1 LETHNRFRLAFAHA
15 PIGTAFVGL
24 DGRLL
29 EVNQAFCRLTG
40 YAEANLLGRF
50 LDELRDPEDVAADPA
65 LMTQLLAG
73 EVGSYQSEKHFVR
86 ADGTR
91 ISVMLSRSV
100 LVDHAGRPEL
110 LVTHVSDITDQTRAL
125 RLAHAQLASS
135 EARYRAVVTT
145 AGDVVTE
152 REATDDRR
160 RLVARE
166 LATTN
171 AETNAELSRSNSDLS
186 DFASVAAHDLKSPLH
201 VVLGFSKLLASTYG
215 DRLDD
220 EGRDLLGSIVGGAER
235 MEELIEDLLLY
246 CRLGAAELAIAPVDL
261 NEVLAATLRILR
273 PEIESHGAEV
283 DAAVLPQ
290 VNGDSL
296 QLQNLLE
303 NLVGNA
309 LKFSVEGTVPKVH
322 VGAEWVDDGWCLSVS
337 DNGIGIDPTKRD
349 RIFGM
354 FARLN
359 PQDHYGGTG
368 IGLTICKRIV
378 ERHGGRIAVEY
389 NPGGGSRFLVSI
401 PGSPQPTS
409 TLATTADTAPAV
421 VRLLEVLLVEDSAE
435 HAKLIAALL
444 SQAPNPGYRLHH
456 VGSVASAVEALAS
469 TEVDCVLLD
478 LSLPDAADL
487 EAVALVTAAAP
498 TVPIVVITSSSD
510 DALAFAA
517 VREGAQ
523 DYLVKGHIDVT
534 QLSRSIGWAV
544 HRKALETRL
553 ARDAL
558 HDALT
563 GLPNRT
569 LMIDRLR
576 SALSR
581 TERSGTKVAVFFMDL
596 DDFKPINDRLGHDAG
611 DKVLVVVADRLRDA
625 VRPSDTVA
633 RIGGDEFVVIWE
645 GIGDANQ
652 EWELLR
658 TRLAATVAAPI
669 TLEGTTVQ
677 VTASIGLAVGG
688 SEREPEALL
697 READL
702 AMYQTKRSR
711 L

>member
-1 LETHNRFRLAFAHA
+1 
-15 PIGTAFVGL
+15 
-24 DGRLL
+24 
-29 EVNQAFCRLTG
+29 
-40 YAEANLLGRF
+40 
-50 LDELRDPEDVAADPA
+50 
-65 LMTQLLAG
+65 
-73 EVGSYQSEKHFVR
+73 
-86 ADGTR
+86 
-91 ISVMLSRSV
+91 
-100 LVDHAGRPEL
+100 
-110 LVTHVSDITDQTRAL
+110 
-125 RLAHAQLASS
+125 
-135 EARYRAVVTT
+135 
-145 AGDVVTE
+145 
-152 REATDDRR
+152 
-160 RLVARE
+160 
-166 LATTN
+166 
-171 AETNAELSRSNSDLS
+171 
-186 DFASVAAHDLKSPLH
+186 
-201 VVLGFSKLLASTYG
+201 
-215 DRLDD
+215 
-220 EGRDLLGSIVGGAER
+220 

-261 NEVLAATLRILR
+261 NEVLVATLRILR
-273 PEIESHGAEV
+273 PEIENRGAEV
-283 DAAVLPQ
+283 DAAVLPW
-290 VNGDSL
+290 VNGDPL
-296 QLQNLLE
+296 PLQNLLE

-309 LKFSVEGTVPKVH
+309 LKFSIEGTPPKVH
-322 VGAEWVDDGWCLSVS
+322 LGAERVDDGWCLSVS
-337 DNGIGIDPTKRD
+337 DNGIGIDPSKRD

-368 IGLTICKRIV
+368 IGLAICKRIV
-378 ERHGGRIAVEY
+378 ERHGGRISVEC
-389 NPGGGSRFLVSI
+389 NPGGGSRFLVAI
-401 PGSPQPTS
+401 PGSPGPAPTVA
-409 TLATTADTAPAV
+409 ATNADTISAV
-421 VRLLEVLLVEDSAE
+421 VRQLEVLLVEDSAE

-444 SQAPNPGYRLHH
+444 AQAPNPGYHLQH
-456 VGSVASAVEALAS
+456 VGSVASAIAALTSA
-469 TEVDCVLLD
+469 EVDCILLD

-487 EAVALVTAAAP
+487 EAVAQVTAAAP
-498 TVPIVVITSSSD
+498 SVPVVVITSSSD
-510 DALAFAA
+510 DSLAFAA

-596 DDFKPINDRLGHDAG
+596 DDFKPVNDRFGHDAG

-669 TLEGTTVQ
+669 TLGGATVQ